1 MVIFRVLHS
10 IMIYGHTD
18 TKRIKEYRFME
29 EKLDKIFDY
38 IKDFVKKNNFPPTV
52 MQIAEDLKY
61 DVEKEVK
68 PSIEKLVAKG
78 KIKFE
83 SAKDRIIEIIE

>member
-1 MVIFRVLHS
+1 
-10 IMIYGHTD
+10 
-18 TKRIKEYRFME
+18 ME
-29 EKLDKIFDY
+29 EKLNKIFDY

-68 PSIEKLVAKG
+68 PAIEELV
-78 KIKFE
+78 
-83 SAKDRIIEIIE
+83 

>member
-1 MVIFRVLHS
+1 
-10 IMIYGHTD
+10 
-18 TKRIKEYRFME
+18 ME
-29 EKLDKIFDY
+29 EKFDKIFDY

-68 PSIEKLVAKG
+68 PAIEELVAKG

>member
-1 MVIFRVLHS
+1 
-10 IMIYGHTD
+10 
-18 TKRIKEYRFME
+18 ME

>member
-1 MVIFRVLHS
+1 
-10 IMIYGHTD
+10 
-18 TKRIKEYRFME
+18 ME
-29 EKLDKIFDY
+29 EKLNKIFDY

-68 PSIEKLVAKG
+68 PAIEELVAKER
-78 KIKFE
+78 IKFE